1 MCLVS
6 PSLGD
11 ECLTLALKGRCQNQL
26 KRFQTAPQRLFGSR
40 RVAVGTLH
48 GGTAGSRLL
57 ERAIEGFCEV
67 HFLPLVVAVGDSSW
81 TQRLRCVARRSARLA
96 SWLISSLSQLWASGK
111 RIKNSYTSPAKRCR
125 GGPASSPAPA
135 AASPGLVSPAVS
147 PSIFIPQTYHPTNFH
162 ASFIS
167 FMDSLQRS
175 TSSLTHLLCDF

>member
-40 RVAVGTLH
+40 RVAVGILH

-81 TQRLRCVARRSARLA
+81 TQRLRCVGRSAVCHNHHN
-96 SWLISSLSQLWASGK
+96 ISKGLFLLGFSV
-111 RIKNSYTSPAKRCR
+111 PCR
-125 GGPASSPAPA
+125 
-135 AASPGLVSPAVS
+135 V
-147 PSIFIPQTYHPTNFH
+147 
-162 ASFIS
+162 
-167 FMDSLQRS
+167 
-175 TSSLTHLLCDF
+175 LLFCLNGV